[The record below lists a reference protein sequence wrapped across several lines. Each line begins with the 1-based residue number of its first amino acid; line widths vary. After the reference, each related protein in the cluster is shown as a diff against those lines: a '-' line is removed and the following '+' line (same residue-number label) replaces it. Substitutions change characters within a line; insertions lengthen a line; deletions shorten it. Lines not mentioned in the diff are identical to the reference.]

1 MRRLVGLLLRD
12 ERNRSARADHLP
24 GDERLVVDLADLHLP
39 AERAGLVDDVL
50 ADPGRV
56 DLTAHVDFGRIAV
69 AGESAGLKTECL
81 ETQRRFLTWIMA
93 ETLKPGVDFGEW
105 TQSRVRQF
113 QTLTHPQHL
122 GHSFRVIVQGR
133 GRV

>member
-1 MRRLVGLLLRD
+1 MATVPIVASERPTTEDAVTTSLETLWEMRRRAATLLAEALV
-12 ERNRSARADHLP
+12 E
-24 GDERLVVDLADLHLP
+24 
-39 AERAGLVDDVL
+39 DVL
-50 ADPGRV
+50 AEPGMV
-56 DLTAHVDFGRIAV
+56 DLTAHVDFGRIAA
-69 AGESAGLKTECL
+69 AGEGVGLKTECL

-122 GHSFRVIVQGR
+122 GTASG
-133 GRV
+133 